1 MNILIYTDIFAPS
14 IGGVQTI
21 TAILANGLAEWSAA
35 PNGAPAKPNDVTV
48 VTQTPAG
55 AFDDSPFA
63 LRVVRRPSFL
73 KLCRLIRN
81 ADVIHAVGPAIL
93 PMAIGLLLRK
103 PVVVEHHGYQAVCPS
118 GIYLHQPE
126 AELCPGHFTSG
137 HYLECF
143 RCQTVD
149 VSGWKSVRNI
159 LLMFPR
165 RWLAKHVE
173 ANIGPSD
180 HTGHRIAL
188 PHTQTIYHG
197 IEDPLTSETRLP
209 FLRAPIC
216 FAYLGRLVPE
226 KGVDLLLRAAANVKR
241 DGRDFRLKIIGDG
254 SEGNN
259 LKSVSKELRL
269 EDRVTF
275 LGYLHG
281 RELLETLSDVSVSV
295 IPSRWEEVAG
305 LSAIEPMM
313 RGSLVVAAEIGG
325 LGEMV
330 GNAGMKFPPGDVD
343 ALAACMSR
351 AIDDPDLVRSL
362 GEAARRRALQNFSKK
377 EMMQQH
383 LALYVQFAQ
392 TNGVARD

>member
-21 TAILANGLAEWSAA
+21 TAILAKGLAEWSSA
-35 PNGAPAKPNDVTV
+35 PNGQPAKTNDVTV

-55 AFDDSPFA
+55 TFDDSRFPF
-63 LRVVRRPSFL
+63 RVVRRPGLLRLF
-73 KLCRLIRN
+73 RLIRN
-81 ADVIHAVGPAIL
+81 ADVLHAVGPAIL
-93 PMAIGLLLRK
+93 PMSIGLLLRK

-126 AELCPGHFTSG
+126 AEICPAHFTSG

-143 RCQTVD
+143 RCQTVE
-149 VSGWKSVRNI
+149 VSGWKSARNI

-180 HTGHRIAL
+180 HTGNRIAL

-197 IEDPLTSETRLP
+197 IEDPLSPEANP
-209 FLRAPIC
+209 FLGAPIC

-254 SEGNN
+254 SERNS
-259 LKSVSKELRL
+259 LKSVSKELCL

-275 LGYLHG
+275 LGYQHG
-281 RELLETLSDVSVSV
+281 PELADTLSDVSVSV

-330 GNAGMKFPPGDVD
+330 GDAGMKFPPGDVE

-362 GEAARRRALQNFSKK
+362 GEAARRRALQNFSKE
-377 EMMQQH
+377 EMMQHH
-383 LALYVQFAQ
+383 LALYGQFAQ
-392 TNGVARD
+392 SNGAVRD

>member
-21 TAILANGLAEWSAA
+21 TATLAKGLAEWTAA
-35 PNGAPAKPNDVTV
+35 PNGKPAKTNDVIV
-48 VTQTPAG
+48 ATQTPAG
-55 AFDDSPFA
+55 TSDDSQFRF
-63 LRVVRRPSFL
+63 RVVRRPGFL
-73 KLCRLIRN
+73 KLFRLIRN
-81 ADVIHAVGPAIL
+81 ADVVHAVGPAIL

-118 GIYLHQPE
+118 GIYLHLPE

-143 RCQTVD
+143 RCQTVEASD
-149 VSGWKSVRNI
+149 WTSARNI

-165 RWLAKHVE
+165 RWLAKHVD

-180 HTGHRIAL
+180 HTGNRIAL

-197 IEDPLTSETRLP
+197 IEDPLAPKARRPVPEP
-209 FLRAPIC
+209 PIC

-226 KGVDLLLRAAANVKR
+226 KGVDLLLRAAASVKR

-259 LKSVSKELRL
+259 LKSVSKELCL

-275 LGYLHG
+275 LGYQQG
-281 RELLETLSDVSVSV
+281 PELVETLSDVSVSV

-330 GNAGMKFPPGDVD
+330 GDAGMKFAPGDVD
-343 ALAACMSR
+343 ALAACMLR
-351 AIDDPDLVRSL
+351 AIDNPDLVRSF
-362 GEAARRRALQNFSKK
+362 GEAARRRALQNFSKE
-377 EMMQQH
+377 EMMRQH
-383 LALYVQFAQ
+383 LTLYGQFVPS
-392 TNGVARD
+392 NVVARY